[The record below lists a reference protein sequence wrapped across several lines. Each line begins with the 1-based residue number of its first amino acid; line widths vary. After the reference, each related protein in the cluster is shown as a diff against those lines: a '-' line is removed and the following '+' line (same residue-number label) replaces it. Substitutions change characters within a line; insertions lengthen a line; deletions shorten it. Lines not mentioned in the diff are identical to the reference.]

1 MKLIIKIIKRIILS
15 VIILYGYNLIAS
27 RFNLIIPINIMT
39 VGSISVLGF
48 PILFVFVLLKVI
60 LFYED
65 ELVDTYLNEFY
76 KQLLICGLN
85 ESNEVGISKEKLI
98 NLLENKSYPDLLEIK
113 PENNVIKKEQLLE
126 MMEKF
131 SNKSVYGTYQ
141 IYVIHHAE
149 MLNLSSANTILKF
162 LEEPENNIIAVLL
175 STHRYKVLPTI
186 LSRCTVMTLKQ
197 EKSNMIDVNDNQIL
211 IKLLNNLLI
220 DTEPLIILFNDYYE
234 SLFQTKELSLDTLKK
249 ISKILQYYIQTNDL
263 SSLSIKSSDIN
274 LNKFQLLEIVS
285 IIDEFS
291 VKLQY
296 NVNIK
301 LWLDSLLIK
310 LTEVKNEIFNY

>member
-1 MKLIIKIIKRIILS
+1 MLEQLRE
-15 VIILYGYNLIAS
+15 NQQ
-27 RFNLIIPINIMT
+27 
-39 VGSISVLGF
+39 
-48 PILFVFVLLKVI
+48 
-60 LFYED
+60 LFYEQAIVPLNSGRINHAYLIETNNNED

-131 SNKSVYGTYQ
+131 SNKSIYGSYQ

-162 LEEPENNIIAVLL
+162 LEEPENNIIAVIL

>member
-1 MKLIIKIIKRIILS
+1 MLEQLRE
-15 VIILYGYNLIAS
+15 NQQ
-27 RFNLIIPINIMT
+27 
-39 VGSISVLGF
+39 
-48 PILFVFVLLKVI
+48 
-60 LFYED
+60 LFYEQAIVPLNSGRINHAYLIETNNNED

-141 IYVIHHAE
+141 IYIIHHAE
-149 MLNLSSANTILKF
+149 MLNLNSANTILKF

-291 VKLQY
+291 VKLHY

-310 LTEVKNEIFNY
+310 LTDVKNEIFNY

>member
-1 MKLIIKIIKRIILS
+1 MLEQLRE
-15 VIILYGYNLIAS
+15 NQQ
-27 RFNLIIPINIMT
+27 
-39 VGSISVLGF
+39 
-48 PILFVFVLLKVI
+48 
-60 LFYED
+60 LFYEQAIVPLNSGRINHAYLIETNNNED

-249 ISKILQYYIQTNDL
+249 FSKILQYYIQTNDL

>member
-1 MKLIIKIIKRIILS
+1 MLEQLRE
-15 VIILYGYNLIAS
+15 NQQ
-27 RFNLIIPINIMT
+27 
-39 VGSISVLGF
+39 
-48 PILFVFVLLKVI
+48 
-60 LFYED
+60 LFYEQAIVPLNSGRINHAYLIETNNNED
-65 ELVDTYLNEFY
+65 KLVDTYLNEFY

-263 SSLSIKSSDIN
+263 SSLNIKSSDIN

>member
-1 MKLIIKIIKRIILS
+1 MLEQLRE
-15 VIILYGYNLIAS
+15 NQQ
-27 RFNLIIPINIMT
+27 
-39 VGSISVLGF
+39 
-48 PILFVFVLLKVI
+48 
-60 LFYED
+60 LFYEQAIVPLNSGRINHAYLIETNNNED

-131 SNKSVYGTYQ
+131 SNKSVYGSYQ

>member
-1 MKLIIKIIKRIILS
+1 MLEQLRE
-15 VIILYGYNLIAS
+15 NQQ
-27 RFNLIIPINIMT
+27 
-39 VGSISVLGF
+39 
-48 PILFVFVLLKVI
+48 
-60 LFYED
+60 LFYEQAIVPLNSGRINHAYLIETNNNED

-141 IYVIHHAE
+141 IYVIYHAE

>member
-1 MKLIIKIIKRIILS
+1 MLEQ
-15 VIILYGYNLIAS
+15 
-27 RFNLIIPINIMT
+27 
-39 VGSISVLGF
+39 
-48 PILFVFVLLKVI
+48 LKKNQQ
-60 LFYED
+60 LFYEQAIVPLNSGKINHAYLIETNNNED
-65 ELVDTYLNEFY
+65 DLVDTYLNEFY
-76 KQLLICGLN
+76 KQLLISGLN

-98 NLLENKSYPDLLEIK
+98 NLLRNKSYPDLVEIK

-126 MMEKF
+126 LMENF

-149 MLNLSSANTILKF
+149 MLNLSAANTILKF
-162 LEEPENNIIAVLL
+162 LEEPESNIIAILL

-186 LSRCTVMTLKQ
+186 LSRCSVMTLKQ
-197 EKSNMIDVNDNQIL
+197 EKSPMIDVNDNQTL

-220 DTEPLIILFNDYYE
+220 ENDPLIIEFNDYYE
-234 SLFQTKELSLDTLKK
+234 KLFQTKELSLDTLKK
-249 ISKILQYYIQTNDL
+249 ISKILQCNIQTNDL
-263 SSLSIKSSDIN
+263 NSLNIKPDDIS
-274 LNKFQLLEIVS
+274 LNKFQLLEMLS

-310 LTEVKNEIFNY
+310 LTEVKK

>member
-1 MKLIIKIIKRIILS
+1 MLEQLRE
-15 VIILYGYNLIAS
+15 NQQ
-27 RFNLIIPINIMT
+27 
-39 VGSISVLGF
+39 
-48 PILFVFVLLKVI
+48 
-60 LFYED
+60 LFYEQAIVPLNSGRINHAYLIETNNNED

-162 LEEPENNIIAVLL
+162 LEEPKNNIIAVLL

>member
-1 MKLIIKIIKRIILS
+1 MLEQLRE
-15 VIILYGYNLIAS
+15 NQ
-27 RFNLIIPINIMT
+27 R
-39 VGSISVLGF
+39 
-48 PILFVFVLLKVI
+48 
-60 LFYED
+60 LFYEQAIVPLNSGRINHAYLIETNNNED

>member
-1 MKLIIKIIKRIILS
+1 MLEQLRE
-15 VIILYGYNLIAS
+15 NQQ
-27 RFNLIIPINIMT
+27 
-39 VGSISVLGF
+39 
-48 PILFVFVLLKVI
+48 
-60 LFYED
+60 LFYEQAIVPLNSGRINHAYLIETNNNED

-274 LNKFQLLEIVS
+274 LNKFQLLERVS

-310 LTEVKNEIFNY
+310 LTEVKK

>member
-1 MKLIIKIIKRIILS
+1 MLEQLRE
-15 VIILYGYNLIAS
+15 NQQ
-27 RFNLIIPINIMT
+27 
-39 VGSISVLGF
+39 
-48 PILFVFVLLKVI
+48 
-60 LFYED
+60 LFYEQAIVPLNSGRINHAYLIETNNNED
-65 ELVDTYLNEFY
+65 KLVDTYLNEFY

-197 EKSNMIDVNDNQIL
+197 EKSNMIDVNDNQLL

>member
-1 MKLIIKIIKRIILS
+1 MLEQLRE
-15 VIILYGYNLIAS
+15 NQQ
-27 RFNLIIPINIMT
+27 
-39 VGSISVLGF
+39 
-48 PILFVFVLLKVI
+48 
-60 LFYED
+60 LFYEQAIVPLNSGRINHAYLIETNNNED

-197 EKSNMIDVNDNQIL
+197 EKSNMINVNDNQIL
-211 IKLLNNLLI
+211 IKLLNDLLI

>member
-1 MKLIIKIIKRIILS
+1 MLEQLRE
-15 VIILYGYNLIAS
+15 NQQ
-27 RFNLIIPINIMT
+27 
-39 VGSISVLGF
+39 
-48 PILFVFVLLKVI
+48 
-60 LFYED
+60 LFYEQAIVPLNFGRINHAYLIETNNNED

-285 IIDEFS
+285 ILDEFS

>member
-1 MKLIIKIIKRIILS
+1 MLEQLRE
-15 VIILYGYNLIAS
+15 NQQ
-27 RFNLIIPINIMT
+27 
-39 VGSISVLGF
+39 
-48 PILFVFVLLKVI
+48 
-60 LFYED
+60 LFYEQAIVPLNSGRINHAYLIETNNNED
-65 ELVDTYLNEFY
+65 KLVDTYLNEFY

-85 ESNEVGISKEKLI
+85 ESNEVGISKEKLM

>member
-1 MKLIIKIIKRIILS
+1 MLEQLRE
-15 VIILYGYNLIAS
+15 NQQ
-27 RFNLIIPINIMT
+27 
-39 VGSISVLGF
+39 
-48 PILFVFVLLKVI
+48 
-60 LFYED
+60 LFYEQAIVPLNSGRINHAYLIETNNNED

-126 MMEKF
+126 IMEKF

-285 IIDEFS
+285 IFDEFS

>member
-1 MKLIIKIIKRIILS
+1 MLEQLRE
-15 VIILYGYNLIAS
+15 NQQ
-27 RFNLIIPINIMT
+27 
-39 VGSISVLGF
+39 
-48 PILFVFVLLKVI
+48 
-60 LFYED
+60 LFYEQAIVPLNSGRINHAYLIETNNNED

-263 SSLSIKSSDIN
+263 SRLSIKSSDIN

-285 IIDEFS
+285 ILDEFS

>member
-1 MKLIIKIIKRIILS
+1 MLEQLRE
-15 VIILYGYNLIAS
+15 NQQ
-27 RFNLIIPINIMT
+27 
-39 VGSISVLGF
+39 
-48 PILFVFVLLKVI
+48 
-60 LFYED
+60 LFYEQAIVPLNSGRINHAYLIETNNNED

-85 ESNEVGISKEKLI
+85 ESNEVGISKEKMI

>member
-1 MKLIIKIIKRIILS
+1 MLEQLRE
-15 VIILYGYNLIAS
+15 NQQ
-27 RFNLIIPINIMT
+27 
-39 VGSISVLGF
+39 
-48 PILFVFVLLKVI
+48 
-60 LFYED
+60 LFYEQAIVPLNSGRINHAYLIETNNNED

-197 EKSNMIDVNDNQIL
+197 EKSNVIDVNDNQIL

-249 ISKILQYYIQTNDL
+249 ISKILQYYIQTNNL

>member
-1 MKLIIKIIKRIILS
+1 MLEQLRE
-15 VIILYGYNLIAS
+15 NQQ
-27 RFNLIIPINIMT
+27 
-39 VGSISVLGF
+39 
-48 PILFVFVLLKVI
+48 
-60 LFYED
+60 LFYEQAIVPLNSGRINHAYLIETNNNED

-131 SNKSVYGTYQ
+131 SNKSAYGTYQ

-175 STHRYKVLPTI
+175 STNRYKVLPTI

-310 LTEVKNEIFNY
+310 LTEVKNEIFKY

>member
-1 MKLIIKIIKRIILS
+1 MLEQLRE
-15 VIILYGYNLIAS
+15 NQ
-27 RFNLIIPINIMT
+27 R
-39 VGSISVLGF
+39 
-48 PILFVFVLLKVI
+48 
-60 LFYED
+60 LFYEQAIVPLNSGRINHAYLIETNNNED

-285 IIDEFS
+285 KIDEFS

>member
-1 MKLIIKIIKRIILS
+1 MLEQLRE
-15 VIILYGYNLIAS
+15 NQQ
-27 RFNLIIPINIMT
+27 
-39 VGSISVLGF
+39 
-48 PILFVFVLLKVI
+48 
-60 LFYED
+60 LFYEQAIVPLNSGRINHAYLIETNNNED

-234 SLFQTKELSLDTLKK
+234 SLFQTKELSLDTLKT

-285 IIDEFS
+285 ILDEFS

>member
-1 MKLIIKIIKRIILS
+1 MLEQLRE
-15 VIILYGYNLIAS
+15 NQQ
-27 RFNLIIPINIMT
+27 
-39 VGSISVLGF
+39 
-48 PILFVFVLLKVI
+48 
-60 LFYED
+60 LFYEQAIVPLNSGRINHAYLIETNNNED

-113 PENNVIKKEQLLE
+113 TENNVIKKEQLLE

>member
-1 MKLIIKIIKRIILS
+1 MLEQLRE
-15 VIILYGYNLIAS
+15 NQQ
-27 RFNLIIPINIMT
+27 
-39 VGSISVLGF
+39 
-48 PILFVFVLLKVI
+48 
-60 LFYED
+60 LFYEQAIVPLNSGRINHAYLIETNNNED

-126 MMEKF
+126 IMEKF

-141 IYVIHHAE
+141 IYVIHRAE

>member
-1 MKLIIKIIKRIILS
+1 MLEQLRE
-15 VIILYGYNLIAS
+15 NQ
-27 RFNLIIPINIMT
+27 R
-39 VGSISVLGF
+39 
-48 PILFVFVLLKVI
+48 
-60 LFYED
+60 LFYEQAIVPLNSGRINHAYLIETNNNED

-131 SNKSVYGTYQ
+131 SNKSVYATYQ

>member
-1 MKLIIKIIKRIILS
+1 MLEQ
-15 VIILYGYNLIAS
+15 
-27 RFNLIIPINIMT
+27 
-39 VGSISVLGF
+39 
-48 PILFVFVLLKVI
+48 LKKNQQ
-60 LFYED
+60 LFYEQAIVPLNSGRINHAYLIETNNNED
-65 ELVDTYLNEFY
+65 DLVDTYLNEFY

-126 MMEKF
+126 IMEKF

-186 LSRCTVMTLKQ
+186 LSRCTVMTLKK
-197 EKSNMIDVNDNQIL
+197 EKSNMIDVNDNQI
-211 IKLLNNLLI
+211 IIRLLNNLLI

-234 SLFQTKELSLDTLKK
+234 SLFQTKELSLDTLRK

-263 SSLSIKSSDIN
+263 SSLSIKSSDID

-291 VKLQY
+291 VKLKY

-301 LWLDSLLIK
+301 LWLDSLMIK
-310 LTEVKNEIFNY
+310 LTEVKNECDSKH

>member
-1 MKLIIKIIKRIILS
+1 MLEQLRE
-15 VIILYGYNLIAS
+15 NQQ
-27 RFNLIIPINIMT
+27 
-39 VGSISVLGF
+39 
-48 PILFVFVLLKVI
+48 
-60 LFYED
+60 LFYEQAIVPLNSGRINHAYLIETNNNED

-76 KQLLICGLN
+76 KQLLIFGLN
-85 ESNEVGISKEKLI
+85 ESKEAGISKEKLI

-126 MMEKF
+126 IMEKF

>member
-1 MKLIIKIIKRIILS
+1 MEQLRE
-15 VIILYGYNLIAS
+15 NQQ
-27 RFNLIIPINIMT
+27 
-39 VGSISVLGF
+39 
-48 PILFVFVLLKVI
+48 
-60 LFYED
+60 LFYEQAIVPLNSGRINHAYLIETNNNED

>member
-1 MKLIIKIIKRIILS
+1 MLEQLRE
-15 VIILYGYNLIAS
+15 NQQ
-27 RFNLIIPINIMT
+27 
-39 VGSISVLGF
+39 
-48 PILFVFVLLKVI
+48 
-60 LFYED
+60 LFYEQAIVPLNSGRINHAYLIETNNNED

-310 LTEVKNEIFNY
+310 LTEVKK

>member
-1 MKLIIKIIKRIILS
+1 MLEQLRE
-15 VIILYGYNLIAS
+15 NQQ
-27 RFNLIIPINIMT
+27 
-39 VGSISVLGF
+39 
-48 PILFVFVLLKVI
+48 
-60 LFYED
+60 LFYEQAIVPLNSGRINHAYLIETNNNED
-65 ELVDTYLNEFY
+65 KLVDTYLNEFY

-98 NLLENKSYPDLLEIK
+98 DLLENKSYPDLLEIK

-263 SSLSIKSSDIN
+263 SSLNIKSSDIN

>member
-1 MKLIIKIIKRIILS
+1 MLEQLRE
-15 VIILYGYNLIAS
+15 NQQ
-27 RFNLIIPINIMT
+27 
-39 VGSISVLGF
+39 
-48 PILFVFVLLKVI
+48 
-60 LFYED
+60 LFYEQAIVPLNSGRISHAYLIETNNNED

-285 IIDEFS
+285 ILDEFS

>member
-1 MKLIIKIIKRIILS
+1 MLEQLRE
-15 VIILYGYNLIAS
+15 NQQ
-27 RFNLIIPINIMT
+27 
-39 VGSISVLGF
+39 
-48 PILFVFVLLKVI
+48 
-60 LFYED
+60 LFYEQAIVPLNSGRINHAYLIETNNNED

-162 LEEPENNIIAVLL
+162 LEEPSPNIIAILL
-175 STHRYKVLPTI
+175 TNNIFYHRLSLLPTI

>member
-1 MKLIIKIIKRIILS
+1 MLEQLRE
-15 VIILYGYNLIAS
+15 NQ
-27 RFNLIIPINIMT
+27 R
-39 VGSISVLGF
+39 
-48 PILFVFVLLKVI
+48 
-60 LFYED
+60 LFYEQAIVPLNSGRINHAYLIETNNNED

-249 ISKILQYYIQTNDL
+249 ISKILQNYIKINVL
-263 SSLSIKSSDIN
+263 SSLSIKASDNN

-310 LTEVKNEIFNY
+310 LTEVKNEIFNF

>member
-1 MKLIIKIIKRIILS
+1 MLEQLRE
-15 VIILYGYNLIAS
+15 NQQ
-27 RFNLIIPINIMT
+27 
-39 VGSISVLGF
+39 
-48 PILFVFVLLKVI
+48 
-60 LFYED
+60 LFYEQAIVPLNSGRINHAYLIETNNNED

-234 SLFQTKELSLDTLKK
+234 SLFETKELSLDTLKK

>member
-1 MKLIIKIIKRIILS
+1 MLEQLRE
-15 VIILYGYNLIAS
+15 NQQ
-27 RFNLIIPINIMT
+27 
-39 VGSISVLGF
+39 
-48 PILFVFVLLKVI
+48 
-60 LFYED
+60 LFYEQAIVPLNSGRINHAYLIETNNNED

-197 EKSNMIDVNDNQIL
+197 EKSNMIDVNDNQLL

>member
-1 MKLIIKIIKRIILS
+1 MLEQ
-15 VIILYGYNLIAS
+15 
-27 RFNLIIPINIMT
+27 
-39 VGSISVLGF
+39 
-48 PILFVFVLLKVI
+48 LKKNQQ
-60 LFYED
+60 LFYEQAIVPLNSGKINHAYLIETNNND
-65 ELVDTYLNEFY
+65 DDLVGTYLNEFY
-76 KQLLICGLN
+76 KQLLISGLN
-85 ESNEVGISKEKLI
+85 ESNEDGISEEKLI

-126 MMEKF
+126 LMEIF

-149 MLNLSSANTILKF
+149 MLNLSAANTILKF
-162 LEEPENNIIAVLL
+162 LEEPESNIIAILL

-186 LSRCTVMTLKQ
+186 LSRCSVMTLKQ
-197 EKSNMIDVNDNQIL
+197 EKSRMIDVNDNQNL

-220 DTEPLIILFNDYYE
+220 NNDPLIIEFNNYYE
-234 SLFQTKELSLDTLKK
+234 KLFQTKELSVDILKK

-263 SSLSIKSSDIN
+263 NIINIKSSDIN
-274 LNKFQLLEIVS
+274 LNKFQLLEMVS
-285 IIDEFS
+285 IIDEFF

-310 LTEVKNEIFNY
+310 LTEVKK

>member
-1 MKLIIKIIKRIILS
+1 MLEQLRE
-15 VIILYGYNLIAS
+15 NQQ
-27 RFNLIIPINIMT
+27 
-39 VGSISVLGF
+39 
-48 PILFVFVLLKVI
+48 
-60 LFYED
+60 LFYEQAIVPLNSGRINHAYLIETNNNED

-291 VKLQY
+291 VKIQY

>member
-1 MKLIIKIIKRIILS
+1 MLEQLRE
-15 VIILYGYNLIAS
+15 NQ
-27 RFNLIIPINIMT
+27 R
-39 VGSISVLGF
+39 
-48 PILFVFVLLKVI
+48 
-60 LFYED
+60 LFYEQAIAPLNSGRINHAYLIETNNNED

-85 ESNEVGISKEKLI
+85 ESNEVSISKEKLI

>member
-1 MKLIIKIIKRIILS
+1 MLEQLRE
-15 VIILYGYNLIAS
+15 NQQ
-27 RFNLIIPINIMT
+27 
-39 VGSISVLGF
+39 
-48 PILFVFVLLKVI
+48 
-60 LFYED
+60 LFYEQAIVPLNSGRINHAYLIETNNNED

-85 ESNEVGISKEKLI
+85 ETNEVGISKEKLI

>member
-1 MKLIIKIIKRIILS
+1 MLEQLRE
-15 VIILYGYNLIAS
+15 NQQ
-27 RFNLIIPINIMT
+27 
-39 VGSISVLGF
+39 
-48 PILFVFVLLKVI
+48 
-60 LFYED
+60 LFYEQAIVPLNSGRINHAYLIETNNNED

-197 EKSNMIDVNDNQIL
+197 EKNNMIDVNDNQIL